1 MLTKLFGHHF
11 SFTDSTEVEFG
22 IPPRNFNPFS
32 DASVEA
38 GISRYYG
45 GIHYLPAVNYGL
57 EIGKEIGEFVTKKIN
72 TKRNTSGQKF
82 YTHSTKSKR
91 HR

>member
-1 MLTKLFGHHF
+1 AGASVVLTKLFGKNF

-22 IPPRNFNPFS
+22 IPPRSFNSFN
-32 DASVEA
+32 DASSEA

-57 EIGKEIGEFVTKKIN
+57 EIGKEIGVFVEKKI
-72 TKRNTSGQKF
+72 TTRKA
-82 YTHSTKSKR
+82 
-91 HR
+91 